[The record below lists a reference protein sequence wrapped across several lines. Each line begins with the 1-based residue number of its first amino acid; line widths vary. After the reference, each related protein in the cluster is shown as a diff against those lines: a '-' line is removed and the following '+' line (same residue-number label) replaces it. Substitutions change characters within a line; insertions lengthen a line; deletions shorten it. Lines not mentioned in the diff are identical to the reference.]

1 MYLYIYNFRANYK
14 CSLNRHIGT
23 YLQICHCFRFSS
35 DSAVF
40 LLDPS
45 SPVSFSRV
53 VGSHPEGLV
62 SQQERHFEIPPS
74 EVLESYF
81 GEYSAFAKAYRTQL
95 APNHFFRDITKFLL
109 EVACAH
115 LNSYEMLKHKA
126 GVIVTTYEGKL
137 VNWGIVT
144 RATLAEG
151 VQVCK

>member
-1 MYLYIYNFRANYK
+1 MGLSPTGERYF
-14 CSLNRHIGT
+14 HT
-23 YLQICHCFRFSS
+23 PPT
-35 DSAVF
+35 DV
-40 LLDPS
+40 LD
-45 SPVSFSRV
+45 R
-53 VGSHPEGLV
+53 
-62 SQQERHFEIPPS
+62 
-74 EVLESYF
+74 YF